1 MGHDFSAVCPED
13 PLSAVEM
20 DQASF
25 SWKQS
30 EEHDSIS
37 APDDKTEDGW
47 LKRCF
52 YLHALNLSIKRE
64 CASAGAISR

>member
-1 MGHDFSAVCPED
+1 MGHDFSAED

-25 SWKQS
+25 SWKRS

-37 APDDKTEDGW
+37 APVDKTEDGS
-47 LKRCF
+47 LKRSF
-52 YLHALNLSIKRE
+52 YLHALNLSIKRV
-64 CASAGAISR
+64 CASAGTISR